1 MITNFKRNNYVR
13 DSVFCSSDMLKEL
26 APNFEC
32 AQLKYGAIFLL
43 HKVRENGHFLDH
55 PPTTVPLR
63 NLKMV
68 PKLLVQLHKN

>member
-32 AQLKYGAIFLL
+32 AQLKYGAIFI
-43 HKVRENGHFLDH
+43 
-55 PPTTVPLR
+55 LR
-63 NLKMV
+63 KGIGLGVQKMAIF
-68 PKLLVQLHKN
+68 PYFM